1 MRLDYTTSSFVIIGG
16 WNPNIVNEAWIR
28 KNLLD
33 SPNEQVDMGMKGEGV
48 LRGTGVRI
56 PTPAAMF
63 RNVGIAVLGERL
75 ELNLI
80 RSNDF
85 THIEDCVQRLCS
97 CQSNTLVSGYGVNF
111 AYVGDM
117 VSNQLISAFTVN
129 TLSEISFNETHRYA
143 TNLDGITTNITI
155 ELDNPEN
162 ISAIGFNFHFS
173 ISDLSALIR
182 SMAEYPIDTLNEKAV
197 QFVLNRYGLRLER

>member
-1 MRLDYTTSSFVIIGG
+1 MKLDYTTSSFVIVGG
-16 WNPNIVNEAWIR
+16 WNPYIVNEAWIR

-33 SPNEQVDMGMKGEGV
+33 SPNEQVDMGMKGEG
-48 LRGTGVRI
+48 LLGGTGIRI
-56 PTPAAMF
+56 PTPAAIF
-63 RNVGIAVLGERL
+63 RNVGLAVLGERL

-80 RSNDF
+80 HSNDF
-85 THIEDCVQRLCS
+85 GHIEDCVHRLCN

-117 VSNQLISAFTVN
+117 VSNQLINSFTVN
-129 TLSEISFNETHRYA
+129 TLSKISFNETHRYA

-155 ELDNPEN
+155 ELNNPEN
-162 ISAIGFNFHFS
+162 RSAIGFNFHFS
-173 ISDLSALIR
+173 ISDLSTLMLR
-182 SMAEYPIDTLNEKAV
+182 MAEYPIDTLNEKTV